1 MKKLSLKEKQAIISY
16 FYRNIKDKAILDYT
30 IDRLELDKN
39 SIYWKS
45 RIQFLKDFQSY
56 ILKNW
61 IDQKI
66 EYIYPS
72 IAYNI

>member
-1 MKKLSLKEKQAIISY
+1 MKNLSLKEKQAIIEY
-16 FYRNIKDKAILDYT
+16 FYRNIKDKSILDCT

-61 IDQKI
+61 IDQNI

>member
-1 MKKLSLKEKQAIISY
+1 MKKLSLKEKQSIIEY

-30 IDRLELDKN
+30 IDRLDLDKN
-39 SIYWKS
+39 SIYWQS
-45 RIQFLKDFQSY
+45 RIQFLKDFQAY

-66 EYIYPS
+66 KYIYPS

>member
-1 MKKLSLKEKQAIISY
+1 MKKLSLKEKQSIIEY
-16 FYRNIKDKAILDYT
+16 FYKNIKDKAILDYT
-30 IDRLELDKN
+30 IDRLDLDKN

>member
-1 MKKLSLKEKQAIISY
+1 MKKLSIKEKQSIIEY
-16 FYRNIKDKAILDYT
+16 FYKNIKDKAILDYT
-30 IDRLELDKN
+30 IDRLDLDKN

>member
-1 MKKLSLKEKQAIISY
+1 MKKLSLKEKQSIIEY
-16 FYRNIKDKAILDYT
+16 FYKNIKDKAILDYT
-30 IDRLELDKN
+30 VDRLDLDKN

-66 EYIYPS
+66 KYIYPS
-72 IAYNI
+72 IAYNM

>member
-1 MKKLSLKEKQAIISY
+1 MKKLSLKEKQSIIEY

-30 IDRLELDKN
+30 IDRLDLDKN
-39 SIYWKS
+39 SIYWQS
-45 RIQFLKDFQSY
+45 RIQFLKDFQAY

>member
-1 MKKLSLKEKQAIISY
+1 MKKLSLKEKQSIIEY
-16 FYRNIKDKAILDYT
+16 FYKNIKDKAILDYT
-30 IDRLELDKN
+30 INRLDLDKN

>member
-1 MKKLSLKEKQAIISY
+1 MEKLSIKEKQSIIEY
-16 FYRNIKDKAILDYT
+16 FYRNIKDKAILDNT
-30 IDRLELDKN
+30 INRLDLDKN
-39 SIYWKS
+39 SIYWQS
-45 RIQFLKDFQSY
+45 RIQFLKDFQAY